1 MDLAVQ
7 QIQHLDGGLDVIRL
21 EIEVGAVIKSLENSL
36 GINVS
41 GSYFLHGKSILA
53 LRVVMSNLNCLRK
66 FERIP
71 HMLELDCLTV
81 LGAVIFE
88 KNASLN
94 ETVIIIAN
102 HGSII
107 DTYLEQC

>member
-1 MDLAVQ
+1 MDALYSIVSSTLKTDFLSQ
-7 QIQHLDGGLDVIRL
+7 LWQHMPKIPT
-21 EIEVGAVIKSLENSL
+21 L